1 MWNMESGVWTATRW
15 DNASSSRMN
24 VYAVLEIE
32 RCSVEIN
39 YGY

>member
-1 MWNMESGVWTATRW
+1 MWNMEIIVWTTTRW
-15 DNASSSRMN
+15 DNGSRSRMN
-24 VYAVLEIE
+24 VFAVLEIE